1 MPDLDRNNPLTLA
14 RFEVKRFRGP
24 LPRLALAFILL
35 IPMLYGCIYLAG
47 NWDPYGRLDNVP
59 VAIVNHDEPTT
70 FNGKGELLQL
80 TIEEQLVRPENT
92 RMLQDLV
99 LAAVNEG
106 LRKAKEQEKTE
117 MVKLTGGMRIPGLI

>member
-1 MPDLDRNNPLTLA
+1 MNMGELMKQA
-14 RFEVKRFRGP
+14 QQFQE
-24 LPRLALAFILL
+24 RLAAIQNE
-35 IPMLYGCIYLAG
+35 LAG
-47 NWDPYGRLDNVP
+47 QQVTGSAGAGMVT
-59 VAIVNHDEPTT
+59 TT